1 MKDLLKK
8 AYNKLSVVIAVVCFF
23 IMACEAE
30 TDEGLI
36 IQVVAALLLGLLLF
50 INRKKWLT
58 A

>member
-8 AYNKLSVVIAVVCFF
+8 AYNKLSVIVAVVCFF

-30 TDEGLI
+30 DDRGLV
-36 IQVVAALLLGLLLF
+36 IQLVALAIFGLLCF
-50 INRKKWLT
+50 VNRKKWFV